1 MKLIL
6 CSFLIF
12 MCLNFGA
19 HANPIEERFL
29 EELNE
34 LKKER
39 GKFLNEIS
47 LRENKCLAKFFSGK
61 CLENLDIDY
70 ETGMRDFELRRQNI
84 LLERREFR
92 ADIREKKRLRR
103 KEKREKLV
111 LDKTFRYD
119 AFQTFNKVEL
129 IPGRIC
135 FSSDTFWQTTSF
147 SGVVFIF

>member
-1 MKLIL
+1 
-6 CSFLIF
+6 

-19 HANPIEERFL
+19 YANPIEEQFL

-39 GKFLNEIS
+39 REFLNEIS
-47 LRENKCLAKFFSGK
+47 LRESKCLAKFFSGK

-92 ADIREKKRLRR
+92 ADIREKKRLR
-103 KEKREKLV
+103 KKG
-111 LDKTFRYD
+111 KTG
-119 AFQTFNKVEL
+119 QN
-129 IPGRIC
+129 
-135 FSSDTFWQTTSF
+135 
-147 SGVVFIF
+147 

>member
-6 CSFLIF
+6 YSLLIF
-12 MCLNFGA
+12 TGLDFGA
-19 HANPIEERFL
+19 HANSIEENFL

-61 CLENLDIDY
+61 CLENLEVDY
-70 ETGMRDFELRRQNI
+70 EIGMRDFELRRQNI

-92 ADIREKKRLRR
+92 ADTRKKKRLRR
-103 KEKREKLV
+103 KEKREKANP
-111 LDKTFRYD
+111 R
-119 AFQTFNKVEL
+119 
-129 IPGRIC
+129 
-135 FSSDTFWQTTSF
+135 
-147 SGVVFIF
+147 

>member
-6 CSFLIF
+6 CSFLMF
-12 MCLNFGA
+12 MCLNFHA
-19 HANPIEERFL
+19 HANPIEEQFL

-39 GKFLNEIS
+39 KKFLNEIS
-47 LRENKCLAKFFSGK
+47 LRENKCLAKFFSGQ

-70 ETGMRDFELRRQNI
+70 EIGMRDFELRRQNI

-103 KEKREKLV
+103 KEKRE
-111 LDKTFRYD
+111 
-119 AFQTFNKVEL
+119 QN
-129 IPGRIC
+129 
-135 FSSDTFWQTTSF
+135 
-147 SGVVFIF
+147 